1 MTDTIAV
8 LALDAA
14 DVRLARDWDCEN
26 LLLDDHR
33 KLETYAHTLDFPR
46 TMEVW
51 PTVATGLGPDEHG
64 VVGDANEWENPA
76 LRAASRVTKYLPRE
90 VRSTLGRPFQRAGQ
104 ERSMARTDA
113 SHVFENGVVRY
124 WPGITPADHV
134 REAWRLMA
142 LASGG
147 EISEEQLKRE
157 LTGFAGEE
165 LGWLAVASEW
175 NVPIAGVH
183 SHAVDIMGHTYANRE
198 SRLRETYEWMDREVG
213 FLRERVDRLVILS
226 DHGMQVGWLDDDPG
240 THSFDGLISAEGVD
254 GPLPDSVF
262 DVREWLEAALDETP
276 AASDRDTAEDAAASS
291 DTPVQ
296 HLRDLGYME

>member
-14 DVRLARDWDCEN
+14 DVRLAREWDCTN
-26 LLLDDHR
+26 LLLDDHA

-51 PTVATGLGPDEHG
+51 PTVATGLAPEEHG

-76 LRAASRVTKYLPRE
+76 LRAASNLTQYLPRE

-104 ERSMARTDA
+104 ERSMAQTDA
-113 SHVFENGVVRY
+113 SHLFEDGAVRY

-142 LASGG
+142 MASGG
-147 EISEEQLKRE
+147 DVSEEQLKRE
-157 LTGFAGEE
+157 LVGFAGEE
-165 LGWLAVASEW
+165 LGWLTVASEW
-175 NVPIAGVH
+175 DVPVAGVH
-183 SHAVDIMGHTYANRE
+183 SHVVDIMGHTYANRE
-198 SRLRETYEWMDREVG
+198 ERLRETYEWIDREVG
-213 FLRERVDRLVILS
+213 FLRDRVDRLVILS
-226 DHGMQVGWLDDDPG
+226 DHGMQVGWLDDESPG
-240 THSFDGLISAEGVD
+240 THSFEALVSAEGVD
-254 GPLPDSVF
+254 GPLPDSVY
-262 DVREWLEAALDETP
+262 DVREWLEAQFDDV
-276 AASDRDTAEDAAASS
+276 SNGDDTAASS

-296 HLRDLGYME
+296 HLKDLGYME